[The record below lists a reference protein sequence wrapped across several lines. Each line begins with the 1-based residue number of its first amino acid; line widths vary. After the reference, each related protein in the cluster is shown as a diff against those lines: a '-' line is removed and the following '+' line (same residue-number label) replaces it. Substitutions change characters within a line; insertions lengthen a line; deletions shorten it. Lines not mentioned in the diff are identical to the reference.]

1 VAGNDGGRERRE
13 IALDD
18 VEVGAADSAGQD
30 AEEDVAG
37 EDGGRGDVFDAEEAA
52 GSGEVGMEDGGLHG
66 VRLVLWMGER
76 QSRAVT
82 K

>member
-1 VAGNDGGRERRE
+1 
-13 IALDD
+13 
-18 VEVGAADSAGQD
+18 
-30 AEEDVAG
+30 VAG
-37 EDGGRGDVFDAEEAA
+37 EDGGRGDVFDAEEVAR
-52 GSGEVGMEDGGLHG
+52 GGEVGMEDGGLHG